1 MTTMRS
7 RLSRLPL
14 AALFLASALT
24 ACSSTSDEPDYVERP
39 AEQIYQEA
47 EAAMRDERFRTAAK
61 LFDEVERQHPYSEWA
76 TKAQIMSAYAHYEDL
91 KYDDAILALDRYIQ
105 LHPGSQDVAYA
116 YYLRALSY
124 YEQITDVRR
133 DQRMTSRALDAL
145 SEVMRRF
152 PDTAYARDARIKI
165 DLTNDHLAGKEMEV
179 GRFYQRQGQQT
190 AAIGR
195 FRTVIET
202 YQTTSHVPEALHRLV
217 ECYLALGITDEA
229 KTAAAVLGHNFPGS
243 EWYTDS
249 YALLVDANARP
260 ERNEKSW
267 ISRAWTSLF

>member
-105 LHPGSQDVAYA
+105 LPPGSQDVAYA

>member
-1 MTTMRS
+1 MTTMPPRFI
-7 RLSRLPL
+7 RLPL
-14 AALFLASALT
+14 AALLLSTALT
-24 ACSSTSDEPDYVERP
+24 ACSSTKDELAYVERP
-39 AEQIYQEA
+39 AEQIYEEA
-47 EAAMRDERFRTAAK
+47 DTAMRDERFKTAAR

-76 TKAQIMSAYAHYEDL
+76 GKAQIMAAYAHYQDL

-105 LHPGSQDVAYA
+105 LHPGSKDVAYA
-116 YYLRALSY
+116 YYMRALSY

-133 DQRMTSRALDAL
+133 DQRMTRRALDAL
-145 SEVMRRF
+145 AEVVRRF
-152 PDTAYARDARIKI
+152 PESQYARDAKIKI

-179 GRFYQRQGQQT
+179 GRFYLKQGQHT

-195 FRTVIET
+195 FRTVIEN

-217 ECYLALGITDEA
+217 ESYLALGITDEA

-249 YALLVDANARP
+249 YALLVDANVRP
-260 ERNEKSW
+260 EQNKKSW
-267 ISRAWTSLF
+267 ISKAWGSLF